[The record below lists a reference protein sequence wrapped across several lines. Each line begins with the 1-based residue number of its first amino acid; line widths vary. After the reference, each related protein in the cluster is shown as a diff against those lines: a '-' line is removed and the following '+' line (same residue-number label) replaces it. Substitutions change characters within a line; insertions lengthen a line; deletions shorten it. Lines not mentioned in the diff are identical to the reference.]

1 MPRPVS
7 PRLLEPQP
15 RPDPGSGALVVS
27 GEHRYHPP
35 KTLVFS
41 SVVVR
46 GRRRLIL
53 ALLAAGVA
61 TNPLQAAPRS
71 GASVQA
77 VPLPV
82 QPASATGSGPLA
94 LSLRRSAGAVE
105 IVIEG
110 TGPAPVL
117 QQGTTAGGGWAGQLR
132 TATPSGL
139 RLGPQRLSLPEAGL
153 QLVSFQG
160 SGNTYQVLV
169 EPMPGAPLG
178 RPVVSAD
185 GRNLVI
191 SFATAPQ
198 ISEQTARL
206 DLRIPGAVPQPSY
219 APLLQ
224 PRAVAPPLGDMAVGS
239 MVLRN
244 RSFLHVNG
252 PAVSMTMRN
261 APARD
266 VLMALAQMGGYGFV
280 YVDDDPPT
288 GTSPAG
294 AATGTGAVAAAQG
307 RPVSISFRGES
318 YARAIN
324 SVLLAAGLQGK
335 LEGNMILA
343 GPSVLGKTFGA
354 QLSKVYRLNQATAA
368 SAADYLA
375 SLGAKIT
382 KVTLIT
388 NTVSQGQSQASQV
401 AGAPDSQQTQT
412 QRITTTETYGA
423 STGPL
428 KGLTGTTDSRLQTIT
443 LVGDPQVVAVAE
455 NYLKQIDLRQR
466 QVALSVK
473 ILDVTLRND
482 ADIKN
487 SFAFRYGS
495 NFIVSEDG
503 KMIGAFNDRLPP
515 GSGQFDLLSGGAS
528 NAKPIYVPRNDE
540 SVVQPPLAPAPINPA
555 AAYSPNRFYD
565 LIRAQI
571 QSESTKVLASPT
583 LILSENPE
591 PILGG
596 AAVAA
601 GAAGGDNAV
610 LNTASIG
617 RPFANES
624 FVTVGTQVI
633 TDYTVQAGQNGAPNT
648 CQPKFGTA
656 GLTFGAKVSKIDDN
670 GFVTFSLSPAVSA
683 VADTPQQIE
692 GCGNVSILR
701 VRRLDTGEVR
711 VRDGQTL
718 ILTGVIADE
727 DRQAVTKWPI
737 LGDMPFVGQFFRSSS
752 NARQKNELVILVTP
766 RIVDDVDGGSYGYG
780 YQPATPDMRRFLAA
794 PAAGSAF

>member
-1 MPRPVS
+1 M
-7 PRLLEPQP
+7 
-15 RPDPGSGALVVS
+15 
-27 GEHRYHPP
+27 
-35 KTLVFS
+35 
-41 SVVVR
+41 
-46 GRRRLIL
+46 
-53 ALLAAGVA
+53 
-61 TNPLQAAPRS
+61 
-71 GASVQA
+71 
-77 VPLPV
+77 
-82 QPASATGSGPLA
+82 
-94 LSLRRSAGAVE
+94 
-105 IVIEG
+105 
-110 TGPAPVL
+110 
-117 QQGTTAGGGWAGQLR
+117 
-132 TATPSGL
+132 
-139 RLGPQRLSLPEAGL
+139 
-153 QLVSFQG
+153 
-160 SGNTYQVLV
+160 
-169 EPMPGAPLG
+169 
-178 RPVVSAD
+178 VSAD
-185 GRNLVI
+185 GRNLI
-191 SFATAPQ
+191 ITFATAPLV
-198 ISEQTARL
+198 SEQSARL
-206 DLRIPGAVPQPSY
+206 DLRTPGTVPQPSY
-219 APLLQ
+219 ALPLQ

-244 RSFLHVNG
+244 RSFLNLNG

-280 YVDDDPPT
+280 YVDDEPST
-288 GTSPAG
+288 GGATATAAASGAG
-294 AATGTGAVAAAQG
+294 ATTPPQG
-307 RPVSISFRGES
+307 RPVSIAFRGES
-318 YARAIN
+318 YARALN

-354 QLSKVYRLNQATAA
+354 QLSKLYRLNQATAA

-388 NTVSQGQSQASQV
+388 NTVSQGQSQANQV
-401 AGAPDSQQTQT
+401 AGAPDAQQTQT

-423 STGPL
+423 SAGPL

-455 NYLKQIDLRQR
+455 NYLKQVDLRQR

-487 SFAFRYGS
+487 SFAFRYGN
-495 NFIVSEDG
+495 NFIVSEEG
-503 KMIGAFNDRLPP
+503 RLIGAFNDRLPP
-515 GSGQFDLLSGGAS
+515 GSGQFDVMAGGAGS
-528 NAKPIYVPRNDE
+528 VKPVYVTKDDPSILR
-540 SVVQPPLAPAPINPA
+540 PPLDPAPANPSK
-555 AAYSPNRFYD
+555 AYSANNFYD
-565 LIRAQI
+565 LVRAQV

-591 PILGG
+591 PIQGG
-596 AAVAA
+596 QAVAA
-601 GAAGGDNAV
+601 GSSGGDNAV

-633 TDYTVQAGQNGAPNT
+633 TDYAVQAGQNGAPNT

-656 GLTFGAKVSKIDDN
+656 GLTFGAKISKIDDN

-683 VADTPQQIE
+683 VADTPQQIQ

-727 DRQAVTKWPI
+727 DRQAVMKWPI

-766 RIVDDVDGGSYGYG
+766 RIINDLAGGTYGYG
-780 YQPATPDMRRFLAA
+780 YQPVTPDSRRFMAA
-794 PAAGSAF
+794 PSAGSAF

>member
-1 MPRPVS
+1 
-7 PRLLEPQP
+7 
-15 RPDPGSGALVVS
+15 VV
-27 GEHRYHPP
+27 
-35 KTLVFS
+35 LA
-41 SVVVR
+41 
-46 GRRRLIL
+46 RRLAL
-53 ALLAAGVA
+53 ALMAAGVTA
-61 TNPLQAAPRS
+61 TPLWAAPRQEPQ
-71 GASVQA
+71 ASPAPVA
-77 VPLPV
+77 LPV
-82 QPASATGSGPLA
+82 QSAAPASAGGAIA
-94 LSLRRSAGAVE
+94 LSLRRGSGSVE
-105 IVIEG
+105 LVIEG
-110 TGPAPVL
+110 TGASPVL
-117 QQGTTAGGGWAGQLR
+117 QQARSGNGWVGQLR
-132 TATPSGL
+132 TASPGSL
-139 RLGPQRLSLPEAGL
+139 RMGPQRFSLPEAGL
-153 QLVSFQG
+153 QSVSLQG
-160 SGNTYQVLV
+160 SGSDYQLQVV
-169 EPMPGAPLG
+169 PMPGAPLG

-185 GRNLVI
+185 GRNLI
-191 SFATAPQ
+191 ITFATAPQ
-198 ISEQTARL
+198 VSEQSARL
-206 DLRIPGAVPQPSY
+206 DLRTPGTVPQPSY
-219 APLLQ
+219 APPLQ

-244 RSFLHVNG
+244 RSFLNLNG

-280 YVDDDPPT
+280 YVDDEPST
-288 GTSPAG
+288 GGTTATAAG
-294 AATGTGAVAAAQG
+294 AASGAGATTPPQG
-307 RPVSISFRGES
+307 RPVSIAFRGES
-318 YARAIN
+318 YARALN

-388 NTVSQGQSQASQV
+388 NTVSQGTTQANQV
-401 AGAPDSQQTQT
+401 AGAPDAQQTQT

-423 STGPL
+423 SAGPL

-487 SFAFRYGS
+487 SFAFRYGN
-495 NFIVSEDG
+495 NFIVSEEG
-503 KMIGAFNDRLPP
+503 RLIGAFNDRLPP
-515 GSGQFDLLSGGAS
+515 GSGQFDVMSGGAGS
-528 NAKPIYVPRNDE
+528 VKPVYVTKDDPNILR
-540 SVVQPPLAPAPINPA
+540 PPLDPAPANPSK
-555 AAYSPNRFYD
+555 AYSANNFYD
-565 LIRAQI
+565 LVRAQV

-591 PILGG
+591 PIQGG
-596 AAVAA
+596 QAVAA
-601 GAAGGDNAV
+601 GSSGGDNAV

-656 GLTFGAKVSKIDDN
+656 GLTFGAKISKIDDN

-683 VADTPQQIE
+683 VADTPQQIQ

-727 DRQAVTKWPI
+727 DRQAVMKWPI

-766 RIVDDVDGGSYGYG
+766 RIINDVEGGTYGYG
-780 YQPATPDMRRFLAA
+780 YQPVTPDSRRFMAA
-794 PAAGSAF
+794 PSAGSAF

>member
-1 MPRPVS
+1 V
-7 PRLLEPQP
+7 L
-15 RPDPGSGALVVS
+15 A
-27 GEHRYHPP
+27 
-35 KTLVFS
+35 
-41 SVVVR
+41 
-46 GRRRLIL
+46 RRLVL
-53 ALLAAGVA
+53 ALMAAGA
-61 TNPLQAAPRS
+61 TAGPLAAAPRQEPP
-71 GASVQA
+71 AA
-77 VPLPV
+77 PAPVPLPV
-82 QPASATGSGPLA
+82 QGVPQASGGAIA
-94 LSLRRSAGAVE
+94 LSLRRSAGSVE
-105 IVIEG
+105 VVIEG
-110 TGPAPVL
+110 TGASPVL
-117 QQGTTAGGGWAGQLR
+117 QQGRSGDAWVGQLR
-132 TATPSGL
+132 TASPGSL
-139 RLGPQRLSLPEAGL
+139 RMGPQQFTLPEAGL
-153 QLVSFQG
+153 QSVRLQG
-160 SGNTYQVLV
+160 AGSDYQLQVV
-169 EPMPGAPLG
+169 PMPGAPLG

-185 GRNLVI
+185 GRNLI
-191 SFATAPQ
+191 ITFATAPQ
-198 ISEQTARL
+198 AIAQSARL
-206 DLRIPGAVPQPSY
+206 DLRTPGTVPQPSY
-219 APLLQ
+219 APPLQ

-244 RSFLHVNG
+244 RSFLSVNG

-280 YVDDDPPT
+280 YVDDDQPA
-288 GTSPAG
+288 GTSSPTG
-294 AATGTGAVAAAQG
+294 AATGTTSVNQAQG
-307 RPVSISFRGES
+307 RPVSIAFRGET
-318 YARAIN
+318 YARALN

-388 NTVSQGQSQASQV
+388 NTVSQGTTQANQV
-401 AGAPDSQQTQT
+401 AGAPDAQQTQT

-423 STGPL
+423 SAGPL

-455 NYLKQIDLRQR
+455 NYLRQIDLRQR

-482 ADIKN
+482 TDIKN
-487 SFAFRYGS
+487 SFAFRSGS
-495 NFIVSEDG
+495 NFIVSEEG
-503 KMIGAFNDRLPP
+503 QMIGAFNDRLPP
-515 GSGQFDLLSGGAS
+515 ESGQFDAMSGGAS
-528 NAKPIYVPRNDE
+528 NAKPVYSEGRPTVL
-540 SVVQPPLAPAPINPA
+540 QPLFPAPINPA
-555 AAYSPNRFYD
+555 TAYLPKNFYD
-565 LIRAQI
+565 LVRAQI

-583 LILSENPE
+583 LILSENPD
-591 PILGG
+591 PIAGG

-601 GAAGGDNAV
+601 GSSGGDNAV

-683 VADTPQQIE
+683 VADTPEQIQ

-701 VRRLDTGEVR
+701 VRRLDTGSVR

-718 ILTGVIADE
+718 ILTGVISDE

-737 LGDMPFVGQFFRSSS
+737 LGDIPFVGQFFRSSS

-766 RIVDDVDGGSYGYG
+766 RIVDDTEGGSFGYG
-780 YQPATPDMRRFLAA
+780 YRPETPDSRRFVSA